1 MIDSQYMADMDKELH
16 ALQKEQPMVVTFDI
30 ETLTWFD
37 ELPVL
42 PREAQLM
49 MMQFGLAVAVVNDEY
64 GNVETRTY
72 GVGQDRPSRDLWSL
86 LCKAD
91 QIVTFNGL
99 KFDLPISYL
108 EAMFDEGVHLPWPE
122 AQQIDLFDSINRA
135 TGRWYSLNDVARATL
150 GREKSSTG
158 RQAAEWLK
166 SGDPALIAECVD
178 YCRLDVELTR
188 ALWLHACGEQKP
200 LLLPAREKKREAH
213 GYRLWL
219 DLDGEP
225 TRLEWM

>member
-1 MIDSQYMADMDKELH
+1 MIDSQYMADMDKGLH

-37 ELPVL
+37 DLPAL

-49 MMQFGLAVAVVNDEY
+49 MMQFGLAVAVLNDEY

-72 GVGQDRPSRDLWSL
+72 GIGQDRPARDLWSL

-108 EAMFDEGVHLPWPE
+108 EAMFDEGVHLPWPQ
-122 AQQIDLFDSINRA
+122 ARQIDLFDSINRA
-135 TGRWYSLNDVARATL
+135 TGRWYSLNDLALATL
-150 GREKSSTG
+150 GREKSADG
-158 RQAAEWLK
+158 RKAAQWLK
-166 SGDPALIAECVD
+166 SGEPALIAECVD

-200 LLLPAREKKREAH
+200 LILPAREKKREAH

-225 TRLEWM
+225 VRMEWM

>member
-1 MIDSQYMADMDKELH
+1 MT
-16 ALQKEQPMVVTFDI
+16 VVTFDI

-37 ELPVL
+37 DLPAL

-72 GVGQDRPSRDLWSL
+72 GIGQDRPARDLWSL

-108 EAMFDEGVHLPWPE
+108 EAMFDEGVHLPWPQ
-122 AQQIDLFDSINRA
+122 ARQIDLFDSINRA
-135 TGRWYSLNDVARATL
+135 TGRWYSLNDLALGTL
-150 GREKSSTG
+150 AREKSADG
-158 RQAAEWLK
+158 RRAAEWLK

-178 YCRLDVELTR
+178 YCKLDVKLTR
-188 ALWLHACGEQKP
+188 ALWLHACVEQMP
-200 LLLPAREKKREAH
+200 LILPAREKKRETH
-213 GYRLWL
+213 GYRLCL

-225 TRLEWM
+225 TRMEWM

>member
-1 MIDSQYMADMDKELH
+1 MT
-16 ALQKEQPMVVTFDI
+16 VVTFDI

-42 PREAQLM
+42 PREAQTPLM
-49 MMQFGLAVAVVNDEY
+49 EFGLAVAVLNDEH

-72 GVGQDRPSRDLWSL
+72 GIGQDQPARDLWSL
-86 LCKAD
+86 LCEAD

-99 KFDLPISYL
+99 AFDLPICYL
-108 EAMFDEGVHLPWPE
+108 EAMLLDGERLPWPQ
-122 AQQIDLFDSINRA
+122 ARQIDLFDSINRA
-135 TGRWYSLNDVARATL
+135 TGRWYSLNDLALGTL
-150 GREKSSTG
+150 AREKSADG
-158 RQAAEWLK
+158 RKAAQWLK

-178 YCRLDVELTR
+178 YCKLDVKLTR
-188 ALWLHACGEQKP
+188 ALWLHACRDKQP
-200 LLLPAREKKREAH
+200 LILPAREKRREEH

-225 TRLEWM
+225 VRLEWM